1 MFNLRRLL
9 AHTRTIE
16 ELITE
21 ELFAPLVHREDALQ
35 HIVNHFSSAA
45 KNLGLTISLKKTEVL
60 YQPSPREAH
69 SSPHMSINCTNLN
82 AVEYLTYLGSVIF
95 NGATVSKDLDNGLS
109 KASSSFGRLSKRVW
123 LSQSVCLSTKI
134 EVYRAV
140 AILTLLYDAEIW
152 VVYRKQ
158 IRLLERFHQ
167 RCLRSI
173 LGLKWQDHVSNKE
186 VLKKA
191 NLPSIVPILLL
202 VQLRWAGHVSRMEG
216 THTCLKQTS
225 SASSKK

>member
-1 MFNLRRLL
+1 M
-9 AHTRTIE
+9 E
-16 ELITE
+16 
-21 ELFAPLVHREDALQ
+21 
-35 HIVNHFSSAA
+35 HF
-45 KNLGLTISLKKTEVL
+45 
-60 YQPSPREAH
+60 
-69 SSPHMSINCTNLN
+69 
-82 AVEYLTYLGSVIF
+82 TYLDSVIS
-95 NGATVSKDLDNGLS
+95 NNAAVSKDLDNGLS

-123 LSQSVCLSTKI
+123 LSQSVRLSTKI

-202 VQLRWAGHVSRMEG
+202 VQLRWAGHVTRTEDIRMP
-216 THTCLKQTS
+216 KAIFFP
-225 SASSKK
+225 ASSKKESVIVALQEIAAKT